1 MQGLHYVIVPAAGI
15 GARIGAAVP
24 KQFLKI
30 GQHTVL
36 DYTLQALLSCVTIKH
51 VVVILSPSHDLYKNQ
66 LDTKDER
73 VSFITTGS
81 DTRAKTVLNGL
92 HYYSSFVRDEDWIL
106 VHDAARP
113 CLQLADLER
122 LFKELEQ
129 DPVGGILALPISD
142 TIKQADGKER
152 IDFTRDR
159 KDLWASQTPQMFRY
173 KLLKEAL
180 AQHHIDTTDEASS
193 IEKLNLKPKLV
204 QGSSTNIKITYP
216 EDINIATYILKAQ
229 GRYE

>member
-51 VVVILSPSHDLYKNQ
+51 IVVILSPSHELYKNQ
-66 LDTKDER
+66 LDIEDKR
-73 VSFITTGS
+73 VSFIYTGG
-81 DTRAKTVLNGL
+81 DTRAETVLNGL
-92 HYYSSFVRDEDWIL
+92 HYYSSVVRDEDWIL

-113 CLQLADLER
+113 CLQLTDLER

-142 TIKQADGKER
+142 TIKQADENER
-152 IDFTRDR
+152 ISFTRDR
-159 KDLWASQTPQMFRY
+159 RGLWAAQTPQMFRY
-173 KLLKEAL
+173 KLLREAL
-180 AQHHIDTTDEASS
+180 MQHNKDMTDEASS

-204 QGSSTNIKITYP
+204 YGSSTNIKITYP
-216 EDINIATYILKAQ
+216 EDIDMATYILKAQ
-229 GRYE
+229 DRYE